1 MSKWRC
7 GITFRRMSYRTTVQL
22 IAAAVTIA
30 VMVVFGIGFDKFLDA
45 MSDDFIYG
53 AAFGAGFTA
62 LLVYLAVREDRSAAN
77 AANRREHQGPRN
89 SIDL

>member
-1 MSKWRC
+1 
-7 GITFRRMSYRTTVQL
+7 MSYRTTVQL

-30 VMVVFGIGFDKFLDA
+30 VMVAFGLGFDKFLNS

-53 AAFGAGFTA
+53 AAFGGAFVG
-62 LLVYLAVREDRSAAN
+62 LLLCLAWREDRSAAN
-77 AANRREHQGPRN
+77 AANRGEQQGPRN